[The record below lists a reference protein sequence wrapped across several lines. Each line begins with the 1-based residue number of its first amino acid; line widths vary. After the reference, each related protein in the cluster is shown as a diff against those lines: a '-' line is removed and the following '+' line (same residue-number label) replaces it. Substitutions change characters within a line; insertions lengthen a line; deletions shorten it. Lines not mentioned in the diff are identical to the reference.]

1 MEDNRNTASPGRRK
15 PKPHPARR
23 SRRLTGAA
31 SAVTA
36 LAMVGVMTNQAAA
49 SGSASTDATP
59 SAQAAATNS
68 TDMVVVVTRNL
79 DGTISYQMVPRSAL
93 DLGAVPSTS
102 GSTSSS
108 SSAPSTSRA
117 FTSSH
122 GS

>member
-1 MEDNRNTASPGRRK
+1 LENTRNTASPGRRK

-59 SAQAAATNS
+59 SAQAAATSS

-79 DGTISYQMVPRSAL
+79 DGTISYQLVPRSAL
-93 DLGAVPSTS
+93 DLGAVPSA
-102 GSTSSS
+102 S
-108 SSAPSTSRA
+108 SSASTTSRA